1 MSDEVAYEALLDSY
15 AALVG
20 NVPDLEL
27 KGRKMPYT
35 SMNGNMFSFL
45 AVDGTLCLR
54 LSPADCSTFMQ
65 IHGTEP
71 VKQYGSVMRDYVAVP
86 EEVMKDKAILRA
98 LFQKCVANAQT
109 LKAKS
114 TKR

>member
-1 MSDEVAYEALLDSY
+1 MSNEDAYEARLSTY
-15 AALVG
+15 AALVSEVAG
-20 NVPDLEL
+20 LEL

-54 LSPADCSTFMQ
+54 LSPTGCSTFMQ
-65 IHGTEP
+65 THDTGP

-86 EEVMKDKAILRA
+86 TAVLTDGAALRA
-98 LFQKCVANAQT
+98 LFGECVANAQT
-109 LKAKS
+109 LKAKPA
-114 TKR
+114 KR